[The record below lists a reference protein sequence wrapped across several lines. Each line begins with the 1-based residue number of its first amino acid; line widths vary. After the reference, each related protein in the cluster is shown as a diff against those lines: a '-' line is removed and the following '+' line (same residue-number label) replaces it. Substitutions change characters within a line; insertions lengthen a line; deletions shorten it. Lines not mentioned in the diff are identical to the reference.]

1 MALRIF
7 EIFGKKLGNQNWRK
21 LTETD
26 LVRKLRFS
34 RIRARRS
41 VSGPKNR
48 IFSNIGMWP
57 LVGKRGTSGSRKKY
71 FWPNL
76 AFWVEIWGPKANLGT
91 KKSNFFK
98 HRHVT
103 PRWKMWGFRITK
115 KIFLAKS
122 GLLGRNLGP
131 KSYFLTKFFKKK
143 FFFQKFFIFDLS
155 DSESKKGQKN
165 DENFFSILQGSDT

>member
-1 MALRIF
+1 MFFWKTALRIF
-7 EIFGKKLGNQNWRK
+7 IIFGTKLEDQNQRK
-21 LTETD
+21 LTESD
-26 LVRKLRFS
+26 LSRKFRFFK
-34 RIRARRS
+34 IRARRP

-48 IFSNIGMWP
+48 IF
-57 LVGKRGTSGSRKKY
+57 
-71 FWPNL
+71 
-76 AFWVEIWGPKANLGT
+76 
-91 KKSNFFK
+91 SNFFK

-103 PRWKMWGFRITK
+103 PRWKTWGFRITK
-115 KIFLAKS
+115 KIFLAKF

-165 DENFFSILQGSDT
+165 DENFFSILQGSDTQSFLAKNDIFRF

>member
-1 MALRIF
+1 MENGYKDFHYFWHKVR
-7 EIFGKKLGNQNWRK
+7 GPKLEK
-21 LTETD
+21 TD
-26 LVRKLRFS
+26 EERFVQK
-34 RIRARRS
+34 IP
-41 VSGPKNR
+41 VLKNSGPR
-48 IFSNIGMWP
+48 TRF
-57 LVGKRGTSGSRKKY
+57 GT
-71 FWPNL
+71 
-76 AFWVEIWGPKANLGT
+76 E
-91 KKSNFFK
+91 KSNFFK

-103 PRWKMWGFRITK
+103 PRWKTWGFRITK

-165 DENFFSILQGSDT
+165 DEIFFSILYRDLTLSHFWPKMTFSDFKEF